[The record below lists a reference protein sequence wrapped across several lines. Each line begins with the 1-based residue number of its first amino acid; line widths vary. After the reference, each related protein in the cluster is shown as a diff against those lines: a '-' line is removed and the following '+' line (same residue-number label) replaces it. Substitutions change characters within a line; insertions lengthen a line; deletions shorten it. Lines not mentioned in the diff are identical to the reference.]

1 MVDGVL
7 GQRSAEFKEMLEL
20 LPPGAFDGTIE
31 LVAPDDIHAAER
43 VCAELRRLHP
53 H

>member
-31 LVAPDDIHAAER
+31 LVAPLDLPLLPQFADTT
-43 VCAELRRLHP
+43 LLL
-53 H
+53 